1 MGESTANSFSVGL
14 RLESGCQKK
23 ELLGPVEWLFRN
35 SQGTILLRA
44 KHRKRPGMVPRGG
57 RWGGGVRSACSGGCW
72 ERCQATRLEIWAS
85 LGHRGPW
92 GLGELDSVTWTQ
104 PSQTLRGRGQL
115 LPSLPSKGCLG
126 PSSLWGSAFLSL
138 DLTDA
143 LSCAVW

>member
-72 ERCQATRLEIWAS
+72 
-85 LGHRGPW
+85 RGAR
-92 GLGELDSVTWTQ
+92 Q
-104 PSQTLRGRGQL
+104 PGWRS
-115 LPSLPSKGCLG
+115 G
-126 PSSLWGSAFLSL
+126 PALVIEGPGGWGSWTL
-138 DLTDA
+138 
-143 LSCAVW
+143 